1 MSKFNI
7 NLTFVFMM
15 FDLSQSTMKILS
27 TRISVIML
35 LKCPKGLTFPT
46 QIRSFRHLWILP
58 QHHLGWKMS
67 KKRLSALVIF
77 VLLFWG
83 CEIIT
88 FIAKRGHGYI
98 MVKHLNV
105 HACQYTRICKFSH
118 PIPKCLNPFFTFKFD
133 PFSRCKQMVR
143 KVCRSQ
149 NVNKSGNK
157 SSVCR

>member
-1 MSKFNI
+1 MFSWCSTLVKVPWKFCQ
-7 NLTFVFMM
+7 LGS
-15 FDLSQSTMKILS
+15 L
-27 TRISVIML
+27 L

-67 KKRLSALVIF
+67 KKKTLCSSDICAAILGLRNYYIYSKKGAT
-77 VLLFWG
+77 G
-83 CEIIT
+83 
-88 FIAKRGHGYI
+88 I
-98 MVKHLNV
+98 MVKH
-105 HACQYTRICKFSH
+105 AKYTCQYTRICKFSH

-157 SSVCR
+157 SSVCIA